1 MSNEDGF
8 ENIQSLMDSII
19 EKHNAAKS
27 KDAMDELRTNTV
39 KLLDEIQKTYG
50 LSCDET
56 YAFLIGQLSLIFEV
70 KIITAIMPLISL
82 WYTQWKQSKGQ

>member
-1 MSNEDGF
+1 LAEDGF
-8 ENIQSLMDSII
+8 ESIQSLMDSII

-27 KDAMDELRTNTV
+27 KDAMDELRINTV
-39 KLLDEIQKTYG
+39 KLFGDIQKNYG

-56 YAFLIGQLSLIFEV
+56 YAFLVGQFSLIFEI

-82 WYTQWKQSKGQ
+82 WFTQWKQSKVQ